1 VPVALQGKILGGLF
15 GFLVGGPPGALLGV
29 LAGHQ
34 VDAHTE
40 RRSGGPGLT
49 SARAVQEA
57 FFRSTFEAM
66 GHLAKADGHVSEQEI
81 HAARQVMQ
89 QFGLGPAETRLAID
103 LYSAGKARDFPL
115 EDSLRRLA
123 TLIRGRTDLTRMFV
137 QIQLQA
143 ALWGGALQGPGR
155 AVLERICRVLEVS
168 TIELARMEAMVR
180 MQQPAGRTPAQH
192 AAQKLES
199 AYAVLGMPGTAS
211 DAEIKKAYRRLMNQN
226 HPDKLVAKGL
236 PESMMKVAEE
246 KTRQIRAAYDHVC
259 EVRGIK

>member
-1 VPVALQGKILGGLF
+1 MAMQGKILGGLV
-15 GFLVGGPPGALLGV
+15 GFLVGGPPGALLGA

-34 VDAHTE
+34 VDAQLE
-40 RRSGGPGLT
+40 RRESGARPGLA
-49 SARAVQEA
+49 SAHAVQEA
-57 FFRSTFEAM
+57 FFRSTFQSM
-66 GHLAKADGHVSEQEI
+66 GHLAKADGIVSEQEI

-89 QFGLGPAETRLAID
+89 QFGLGPPEMRLAME
-103 LYSAGKARDFPL
+103 LFAAGKARDFPL
-115 EDSLRRLA
+115 ESSLQRLHA
-123 TLIRGRTDLTRMFV
+123 LIRGRTDLCRMFV

-168 TIELARMEAMVR
+168 TLELVRMEATLR
-180 MQQPAGRTPAQH
+180 MQQPAGQTPAQH

-199 AYAVLGMPGTAS
+199 AYAVLGVDASTS
-211 DAEIKKAYRRLMNQN
+211 DAEVKKAYRRLMNQN

-236 PESMMKVAEE
+236 PESMMKIAEE
-246 KTRQIRAAYDHVC
+246 KTRQVRSAYELLC